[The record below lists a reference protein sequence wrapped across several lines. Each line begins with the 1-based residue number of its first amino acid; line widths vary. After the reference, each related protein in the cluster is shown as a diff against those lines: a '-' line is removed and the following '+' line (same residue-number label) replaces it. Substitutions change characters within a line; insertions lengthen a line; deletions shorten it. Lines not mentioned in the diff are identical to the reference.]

1 MSIDYYFE
9 RGLDRAD
16 KGFMC
21 VSDARRQLWF
31 SVVVFGICV
40 ALFLYNL
47 STISSPRNE
56 ITHRGGAGVQQPQ
69 LMLWKEAANNTSVS
83 LPTTATHKDS
93 KRRGRAAT
101 NTVLG
106 LFLVNSVARKMNC

>member
-1 MSIDYYFE
+1 MSIDHYFE

-16 KGFMC
+16 KDAMR

-31 SVVVFGICV
+31 SVAVFGICV
-40 ALFLYNL
+40 ALFLCNL

-56 ITHRGGAGVQQPQ
+56 ITQRGGAGVQQPQ
-69 LMLWKEAANNTSVS
+69 LMLWKEAPNNTWAP
-83 LPTTATHKDS
+83 LPTTAAHKDS
-93 KRRGRAAT
+93 ERRGRAAP

-106 LFLVNSVARKMNC
+106 LFLVNGVA